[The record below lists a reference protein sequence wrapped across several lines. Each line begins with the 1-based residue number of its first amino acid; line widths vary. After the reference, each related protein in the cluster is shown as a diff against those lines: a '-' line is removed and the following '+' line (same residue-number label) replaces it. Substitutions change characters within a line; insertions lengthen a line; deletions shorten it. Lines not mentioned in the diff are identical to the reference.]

1 MRGTISTMNQQTAV
15 TQLLTANNI
24 DYKLHVHDTPLRSLN
39 QAAEE
44 RGLTHQQI
52 VRSLLFR
59 LEDHSYVMV
68 LVAGPGQVSWSQLR
82 RHLGVRRL
90 TTAEDK
96 EVLEVT
102 GYPPGAVS
110 PVGLKQPIRI
120 LADERIKDQEVIS
133 IGAGI
138 HDAGVILKAKDLLRI
153 MDVEF
158 VNFAKGSE

>member
-1 MRGTISTMNQQTAV
+1 MTQKTAV
-15 TQLLTANNI
+15 TQALDARDI
-24 DYKLHVHDTPLRSLN
+24 DYKLHVHDTPLRSLK

-82 RHLGVRRL
+82 RYLGVRRL
-90 TTAEDK
+90 TTAEDN

-110 PVGLKQPIRI
+110 PVGLKQPVRI

-133 IGAGI
+133 IGAGM
-138 HDAGVILKAKDLLRI
+138 HNAGVILKAKDLLCI
-153 MDVEF
+153 VEMEF
-158 VNFAKGSE
+158 VDFAKGS